1 MAKLQSY
8 TSKSK
13 TTNRSQSQFKGILF
27 FRILKQRG
35 TLFDRKPAFTV
46 MFYSHKQPLI
56 DKMVG
61 EKLLDKA
68 IQLDEELD
76 YEFVER
82 LVKPYRKESS
92 LIIID
97 DGIQKISKSLT
108 KLFLEGKILQ
118 L

>member
-1 MAKLQSY
+1 MQD
-8 TSKSK
+8 
-13 TTNRSQSQFKGILF
+13 KGALF
-27 FRILKQRG
+27 FRILKQRKN
-35 TLFDRKPAFTV
+35 LFDRAPAFTL

-56 DKMVG
+56 DKMIG

-76 YEFVER
+76 YEFVEK
-82 LVKPYRKESS
+82 LVRPYKKDSS

-108 KLFLEGKILQ
+108 KLFVEGKILKI
-118 L
+118 